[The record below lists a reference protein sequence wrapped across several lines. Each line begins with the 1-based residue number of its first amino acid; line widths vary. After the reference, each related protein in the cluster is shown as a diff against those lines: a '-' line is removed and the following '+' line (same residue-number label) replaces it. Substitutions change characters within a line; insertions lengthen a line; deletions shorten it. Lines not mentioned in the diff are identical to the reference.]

1 MKMQERGLFFKL
13 KSRED
18 LKRRLVRTDLSR
30 WITYKNKEPY
40 FMYLELLEKTTQS
53 IFLQEESFNPHKEIS
68 NEILSKLPE
77 SHRPLFTRIVHSITL
92 LNHLQRVHHLDKGYE
107 STREDV
113 LNAASLLQLSFNPE
127 NMLYLKTKMVYWALE
142 EFYGTEEFTAREASL
157 RLVVNHNTL
166 KKHLMA
172 LRNVGYVAHVRT
184 GKRNTYFYQLA

>member
-1 MKMQERGLFFKL
+1 MKMQERGIFFKL

-53 IFLQEESFNPHKEIS
+53 LFLQEKSFNPNEEIS
-68 NEILSKLPE
+68 QEILVQLPKN
-77 SHRPLFTRIVHSITL
+77 HRTLFNRIVHSITL
-92 LNHLQRVHHLDKGYE
+92 LNHLQRVYHLDKGYE

-127 NMLYLKTKMVYWALE
+127 SMLYLKTKMIYWALE
-142 EFYGTEEFTAREASL
+142 EFYGTEEFTIREASL
-157 RLVVNHNTL
+157 KLVINQNTM
-166 KKHLMA
+166 KRHVMA
-172 LRNVGYVAHVRT
+172 LRNVGYVEHVRT
-184 GKRNTYFYQLA
+184 GKRNTYYYRLV